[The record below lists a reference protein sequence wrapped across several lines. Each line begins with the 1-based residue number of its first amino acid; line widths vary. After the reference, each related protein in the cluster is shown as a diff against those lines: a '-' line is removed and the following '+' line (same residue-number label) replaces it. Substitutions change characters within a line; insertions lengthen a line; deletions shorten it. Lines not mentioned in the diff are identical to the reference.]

1 MGAHKQ
7 RVTAFQA
14 VYMYGLNSP
23 RKRILS
29 ENEILENFLSP
40 SENLPSSEKIKV
52 AIDLFHCVVEHQE
65 DIDRIIEKNAKN
77 VDMRTLSW
85 VLVAI
90 LRLAVAELLFLSEP
104 TEKALVIDEAI
115 ILAKTYGESNSYLLI
130 NAILDKINP

>member
-29 ENEILENFLSP
+29 EDEILENFLSP
-40 SENLPSSEKIKV
+40 SEKMEV
-52 AIDLFHCVVEHQE
+52 AVDFFRCVVENQE
-65 DIDRIIEKNAKN
+65 DIDYIIEENAKN
-77 VDMRTLSW
+77 VDMRSLSW

-90 LRLAVAELLFLSEP
+90 LRLAVAELRFLPEP

-115 ILAKTYGESNSYLLI
+115 ILAKTFGESNSYLLI